1 MYLLFLSS
9 RRRNTEPKPKHAYI
23 KVCAGFDNN
32 VNILSND
39 IHQNLRHCNP
49 CWSTWRPV
57 ISNQSVHMC
66 EFALNSS
73 CVLTASKLGECGQ
86 KIDVSGPF
94 TPLDDMAR
102 SVSRDRSLRRQM
114 TWQGDEV
121 VPPSSVVSNLNS
133 HHVRTTSP
141 ITQQTH
147 PTHAL
152 AVFMQGSSV
161 TRKMVHRIRINKKKR
176 ENEKRRNHVQ
186 LCHVRCATECP
197 F

>member
-1 MYLLFLSS
+1 M
-9 RRRNTEPKPKHAYI
+9 
-23 KVCAGFDNN
+23 
-32 VNILSND
+32 
-39 IHQNLRHCNP
+39 
-49 CWSTWRPV
+49 
-57 ISNQSVHMC
+57 
-66 EFALNSS
+66 
-73 CVLTASKLGECGQ
+73 
-86 KIDVSGPF
+86 SGPF

-161 TRKMVHRIRINKKKR
+161 TRKMVQSMRINKKR
-176 ENEKRRNHVQ
+176 ERTRSGETMYSCAMCVALQSVHSSSYSIIPSMHIQCKTTSCDKFVANELFPRLAGRPDLLKQESSRVYLQRHPLLVNNVFSSPEQNPKEYLTYLFHAA
-186 LCHVRCATECP
+186 LLRIG
-197 F
+197 